1 MAGFTPELIAH
12 IRRRYEHTD
21 DTLAKISVDCGL
33 SERTLNRMRDR
44 EGWSR
49 RSDGAPRGL
58 PPAARALDEAAALL
72 AARVSPPPKGGRAC
86 PGLDPGSDCAAIRVG
101 VNARDDTD
109 ASAALGAEPPLAED
123 GKGAIERIE
132 RLVQRELA
140 AEEAVRAQLG
150 PLPRPPADAER
161 AARTLATLTQTLHAL
176 QRLRCGL
183 PPDSGSDDND
193 DMPRDI
199 DEFRREL
206 ARRIDASV
214 ASRTGSGNAQEHARP
229 DAVDETR

>member
-12 IRRRYEHTD
+12 VRHRYEHTD

-58 PPAARALDEAAALL
+58 PAAAQALDEATALL
-72 AARVSPPPKGGRAC
+72 AARVLPLPERGRAC
-86 PGLDPGSDCAAIRVG
+86 PGLGPGSDCAAIRVEA
-101 VNARDDTD
+101 NARDDTD
-109 ASAALGAEPPLAED
+109 ASPALGADPSLAGD
-123 GKGAIERIE
+123 DKRAIERIE

-206 ARRIDASV
+206 ARRIDAFV